1 MKFCYVLTV
10 FNYDVFTYYSDS
22 LDVLLSFIRNNCNS
36 RDKFLI
42 KSKWLSQEIIS
53 SLGYTYLDIEK
64 S

>member
-10 FNYDVFTYYSDS
+10 FNYDVSTYYSDS
-22 LDVLLSFIRNNCNS
+22 LYVLFSFIRNNCNS

-42 KSKWLSQEIIS
+42 ESKCLSQEIIS
-53 SLGYTYLDIEK
+53 SFGYTYLDIEM